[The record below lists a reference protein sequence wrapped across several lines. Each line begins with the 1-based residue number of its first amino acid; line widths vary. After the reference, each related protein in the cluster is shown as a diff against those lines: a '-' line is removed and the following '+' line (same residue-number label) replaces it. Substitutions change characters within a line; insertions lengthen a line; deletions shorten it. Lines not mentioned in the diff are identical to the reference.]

1 MDQVKRVL
9 APRPKPPIHSP
20 GLAEPLVGG
29 ADPPRHVRPAAAVR
43 RRSTGV
49 NLALA
54 VLPATPLHLPPNTTE
69 GCRIAEKVIAGFPT
83 CPIPEVAPLRRTLK
97 AWRQQVLPYFDTS
110 RVSNSVTEVINL
122 ITEKVRGS
130 PTDSKTLIITDSGS
144 RSPHPATAHTA
155 DNHDHAQL
163 RRPS

>member
-1 MDQVKRVL
+1 M
-9 APRPKPPIHSP
+9 S
-20 GLAEPLVGG
+20 
-29 ADPPRHVRPAAAVR
+29 
-43 RRSTGV
+43 
-49 NLALA
+49 
-54 VLPATPLHLPPNTTE
+54 VLPQPSAVDPQGSTWPWQCYQQLRSICHPIPP
-69 GCRIAEKVIAGFPT
+69 KVAGLLRGDRRLSDLS
-83 CPIPEVAPLRRTLK
+83 IPEVAPLRRTLK

-155 DNHDHAQL
+155 DNHDCW
-163 RRPS
+163 RPAGAAATAVPDLAN